1 MELLL
6 SYLVSLSLPHQAAAV
21 EELVS
26 ALADEHEIPRE
37 VTGQVISWFGTVK
50 EGLWEMDANAVV
62 AELGL
67 GILRHYKVGD

>member
-1 MELLL
+1 M
-6 SYLVSLSLPHQAAAV
+6 

-37 VTGQVISWFGTVK
+37 VTGQAISWFGTVK